1 MPAFHSYLRGCCEY
15 RGTCDLFPCGRDGQT
30 GGRCGFVV
38 DADALSNEDLAVSV
52 ADDELVIEATIDR
65 PDQRNALNGNVI
77 DGLLEVFDAADGGP
91 ARVVVIRGAEGTFCA
106 GGDIKSMASAIGQGS
121 QAYREGFAGMKA
133 LVEAAVDTGAL
144 TVAAVEGYCL
154 AGGMGLAAACDVII
168 ASDEA
173 TFGTPEID
181 IGIFPAQALVPIMR
195 TVNEKQALKLLF
207 TGEHI
212 DAETAHDIGFTTDVV
227 PAAEFEAELEDLVD
241 DLATPSS
248 FMIEIGKESFYNQRD
263 MPFDEALDYMR
274 EMVTLLAMSDD
285 AEEGFNAYLTDSTP
299 EWKGREGGDE

>member
-1 MPAFHSYLRGCCEY
+1 M
-15 RGTCDLFPCGRDGQT
+15 
-30 GGRCGFVV
+30 V
-38 DADALSNEDLAVSV
+38 DAAELSNDDLDVTVS
-52 ADDELVIEATIDR
+52 DDELVIRATIDR
-65 PDQRNALNGNVI
+65 VDQRNALNTNVI
-77 DGLLEVFDAADGGP
+77 QGLLDVFGVADETDV
-91 ARVVVIRGAEGTFCA
+91 RVVVVRGAGGTFCA

-121 QAYREGFAGMKA
+121 EAYREGFAGMKE

-154 AGGMGLAAACDVII
+154 AGGMGLAAACDVIV

-173 TFGTPEID
+173 TFGTPEVE

-212 DAETAHDIGFTTDVV
+212 DADRAHDIGFTTDLV
-227 PAAEFEAELEDLVD
+227 PAAEFDDHLDGIVD
-241 DLATPSS
+241 DLVTPSS
-248 FMIEIGKESFYNQRD
+248 FMIEVGKESFYNQRE
-263 MPFDEALDYMR
+263 MTFSEALDYMR

-285 AEEGFNAYLTDSTP
+285 AEDGFNAYLTNSEPD
-299 EWKGREGGDE
+299 WKGRPESDDEEADETDESEE